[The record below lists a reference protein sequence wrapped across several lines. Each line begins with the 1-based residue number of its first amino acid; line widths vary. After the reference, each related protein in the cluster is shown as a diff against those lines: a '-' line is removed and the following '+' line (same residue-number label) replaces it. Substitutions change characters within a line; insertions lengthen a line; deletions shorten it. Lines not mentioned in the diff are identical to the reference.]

1 MKLRL
6 KGKMLALILGA
17 VVLVL
22 AGLIWYV
29 GTVARN
35 VALESAEELVAATSG
50 KVALDVRIEMEKG
63 MTAAR
68 TLGLAVAG
76 MDRKAEGAR
85 KSALGMLEGVLRQT
99 PFVLS
104 AWLVFEPNAFD
115 ARDGE
120 FAGKDGFLSTGR
132 FTATLLKSGAEV
144 KRSYDMTEEMLRT
157 PGDGD
162 WYLLP
167 KNSGRETVVEPFLY
181 SYTGNPKDEKMI
193 TSIGFPVK
201 IDGRVA
207 GVVGVDVDLQTIQQL
222 VGSIRVMK
230 TGAAS
235 LFSNE
240 GMYVA
245 NRNKD
250 LVGKN
255 FAEAAKGTLRNADRI
270 MDGIRKGELF
280 SVQDRAMAVAGETL
294 KVHTPLRIGESEA
307 PWSLVVTVPMDEITE
322 ESDRLLRNII
332 LAALAGLLLLG
343 IGIYWIVGRISRPVV
358 AVSKQLSKLAALDF
372 REENLSLSESRDDEI
387 GDMMKALVSMRV
399 AVASMVA
406 SLRKESQSVSGSS
419 QSLAAISEETVASMD
434 EVKHSVDAVAS
445 LTESN
450 AAALE
455 ETNAGVEEVSASAS
469 QSARAATEGAEA
481 ASRSKSASE
490 AAVEKVRTVVDEIR
504 KVGSMSEQTRE
515 DMNRVGQSVES
526 ISGFVATIGQI
537 ADQTNLLALN
547 AAIEAARAGDAG
559 RGFAV
564 VADEVRKLA
573 EQSNE
578 AAREVARLMGSL
590 QKDAAQS
597 VESIRKVDTIVEQT
611 MLQSADAQ
619 KSLEASLQS
628 VGEISDSIQ
637 SIAAAAE
644 EMAASSQEMS
654 GGVDSATKGMMEVT
668 ESMGSIHNATADTAK
683 ASEDVALEAQ
693 KLFEAAENL
702 ARLVAEFKIDDQRG
716 AGLVPLP

>member
-6 KGKMLALILGA
+6 KGKMLVLILGA

-29 GTVARN
+29 GIVSRN
-35 VALESAEELVAATSG
+35 VALEDAQEFVAATSG

-76 MDRKAEGAR
+76 MDREREGAR
-85 KSALGMLEGVLRQT
+85 KSALGMLESVLRQT
-99 PFVLS
+99 PFALS
-104 AWLVFEPNAFD
+104 TWLAFEPNAFD
-115 ARDGE
+115 GRDGE
-120 FAGKDGFLSTGR
+120 FAGKDGFLPTGR
-132 FTATLLKSGAEV
+132 FTTTLLKSGADV
-144 KRSYDMTEEMLRT
+144 KRSFDMTEEILRT
-157 PGDGD
+157 PGVGD
-162 WYLLP
+162 WYILP
-167 KNSGRETVVEPFLY
+167 VNSGKETIVEPFLY
-181 SYTGNPKDEKMI
+181 SYTGDPKDEMMI
-193 TSIGFPVK
+193 TSVCFPVK

-207 GVVGVDVDLQTIQQL
+207 GVVGLDVDLQTIQQL

-230 TGAAS
+230 TGAAA

-245 NRNKD
+245 SRNKD
-250 LVGKN
+250 LAGKY
-255 FAEAAKGTLRNADRI
+255 FVETAKDRLRNVDRI
-270 MDGIRKGELF
+270 MEGIRKGELF
-280 SVQDRAMAVAGETL
+280 SVQDRAMAVEGETL
-294 KVHTPLRIGESEA
+294 KVHTPLYFGESEA

-322 ESDRLLRNII
+322 ESNLLLRNII

-343 IGIYWIVGRISRPVV
+343 IGIYWIVGSIARPVV

-372 REENLSLSESRDDEI
+372 RKEDSTLSVNRDDEI
-387 GDMMKALVSMRV
+387 GDMMKALASMRN

-406 SLRKESQSVSGSS
+406 SLRKESEAVSGSS

-434 EVKHSVDAVAS
+434 QVTHSVEQVAS

-455 ETNAGVEEVSASAS
+455 ETNAGVEEVSASAN
-469 QSARAATEGAEA
+469 QSAKAATEGADA
-481 ASRSKSASE
+481 ASRSRNDSE
-490 AAVEKVRTVVDEIR
+490 AAVEKVRKVVEEIR
-504 KVGSMSEQTRE
+504 KVEAMTEQTRQ
-515 DMNRVGQSVES
+515 DMNRAGESVKS
-526 ISGFVATIGQI
+526 IADFVTTIGQI

-578 AAREVARLMGSL
+578 AAREVAGLIGSL

-597 VESIRKVDTIVEQT
+597 VESVQKVDVIVEQT
-611 MLQSADAQ
+611 TIEAADAE
-619 KSLEASLQS
+619 KSLEASLRS
-628 VGEISDSIQ
+628 VGEISDLMQ
-637 SIAAAAE
+637 SLAAAAQ

-654 GGVDSATKGMMEVT
+654 GGVDSATKGMMDVT
-668 ESMGSIHNATADTAK
+668 EAMGSIHNATADTAK
-683 ASEDVALEAQ
+683 ASEDVAMEAQ
-693 KLFEAAENL
+693 KLSEAAETL
-702 ARLVAEFKIDDQRG
+702 ARLVAEFTIDEQRG
-716 AGLVPLP
+716 AGLIALP